1 MRQRASLGQKPTECS
16 DRLIGRVPL
25 LAVGAEGG
33 IDVRKLAAV
42 AAIVTLGMLVLAS
55 GTGATGGKGK
65 SKHREDVIKL
75 VATEI
80 DSAFVDHGAPGPSL
94 GDDFVFAERLRKDR
108 RDAGTS
114 GGVCTVTEVVPPY
127 TVATFHCVATLAL
140 RRGQITLQGL
150 VELQS
155 EDDPG
160 PFTVAITGGT
170 GAYRGASGEAVIR
183 DVSDTVTIYK
193 LRLDSDKK
201 KRH

>member
-1 MRQRASLGQKPTECS
+1 MRSKR
-16 DRLIGRVPL
+16 
-25 LAVGAEGG
+25 
-33 IDVRKLAAV
+33 AAV
-42 AAIVTLGMLVLAS
+42 AAIVTLGVLVVSS
-55 GTGATGGKGK
+55 GTGAADGGKG
-65 SKHREDVIKL
+65 KHREDVLKL

-80 DSAFVDHGAPGPSL
+80 DSAFVDNGAPGPSL
-94 GDDFVFAERLRKDR
+94 GDTFVFAERLRKDGR
-108 RDAGTS
+108 PAGTS

-193 LRLDSDKK
+193 LRLDSGKK
-201 KRH
+201 KKH